1 MTGLKSTV
9 LLPCGT
15 EATEKVVAARQV
27 MRDQRVH
34 NADRTA
40 WTSVRPHSHQNY
52 LLEWKER
59 VQLSGFGVSRQLI
72 GHWALPWLISHVRV
86 TYQDEPET
94 GFPESV

>member
-52 LLEWKER
+52 LLEGKER
-59 VQLSGFGVSRQLI
+59 VQLC
-72 GHWALPWLISHVRV
+72 RV
-86 TYQDEPET
+86 LRYR
-94 GFPESV
+94 VN